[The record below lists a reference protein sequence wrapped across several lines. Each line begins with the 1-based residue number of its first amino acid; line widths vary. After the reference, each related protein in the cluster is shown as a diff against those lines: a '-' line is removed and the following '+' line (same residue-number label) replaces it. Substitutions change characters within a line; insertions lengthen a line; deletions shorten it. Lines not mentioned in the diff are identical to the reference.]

1 MISNTAGL
9 PASMSHP
16 LLHEKCQ
23 SKGVPSIFSW
33 RKAIA
38 LLPRPVNSP
47 ENQRHSAHWSSSL
60 SGGLHESGARN
71 NLTLIHLWRCNKAPP
86 RRGCTHQLLLTWR
99 ETQRLR
105 SWKRK
110 PFFDIASRFPDILMH
125 HAFGKHMR
133 NIDHVQSLY
142 EHIDDVF
149 SFYDTRTSYGPTVLP
164 KKLEP
169 RFEGHQID
177 RSRRLEMEILM
188 LLFAWLFDSRLK
200 SHTTLPE
207 ARVFLMVQI
216 LAYFCV
222 CSSNWTS
229 LDVESHPTSS
239 TCPHERDRFA
249 RLCNWGL
256 DHSQQLIELP
266 EKSRMQ
272 RLSYIPSSQKV
283 LYDFE
288 ECEIEHDLRQVVDS
302 HGGTRLTFFSFKI
315 LYRRSLTWWIPYQK
329 LTCSWASQHLPRL
342 KIFHLLENMEK
353 DGKRES
359 RNISSFTN

>member
-9 PASMSHP
+9 PGSMSHP

-169 RFEGHQID
+169 RFEGSQID
-177 RSRRLEMEILM
+177 RSRRLKLEILM
-188 LLFAWLFDSRLK
+188 LLFAWLLVLHWWFKIKK
-200 SHTTLPE
+200 SHYFT
-207 ARVFLMVQI
+207 RSQGVSDGSNFGIFLCLLIQLDFFRCWV
-216 LAYFCV
+216 
-222 CSSNWTS
+222 SSNIIHLSTRARPLCPLMQLRLGPLATAHRTAWEKQDAEAE
-229 LDVESHPTSS
+229 LHPEQSKGS
-239 TCPHERDRFA
+239 VWFWRMRDRT
-249 RLCNWGL
+249 W
-256 DHSQQLIELP
+256 
-266 EKSRMQ
+266 
-272 RLSYIPSSQKV
+272 
-283 LYDFE
+283 
-288 ECEIEHDLRQVVDS
+288 
-302 HGGTRLTFFSFKI
+302 FK
-315 LYRRSLTWWIPYQK
+315 
-329 LTCSWASQHLPRL
+329 AS
-342 KIFHLLENMEK
+342 
-353 DGKRES
+353 GW
-359 RNISSFTN
+359 